1 MNKYTAH
8 ALLLASGLMLSAA
21 PVLADSMD
29 PAMLSHTCAGCHGT
43 FGASA
48 GDSMPVIGGQPK
60 AFLKQSM
67 LNYREGKRHS
77 TIMQR
82 LAKGYDDAQL
92 DAIAAFIADQKWVS
106 AQTDTN
112 PEKVAQGQKLHTT
125 RGCAGCHGATGV
137 APAGSNTPRLA
148 GQYPEYLHIQMKH
161 YLNEKVTI
169 PPSASVMR
177 GMLKGSSDEDIQAL
191 AEFYASNK

>member
-1 MNKYTAH
+1 MVH
-8 ALLLASGLMLSAA
+8 VLLITSGLLSGA
-21 PVLADSMD
+21 PVLADTTD

-48 GDSMPVIGGQPK
+48 GDSMPVIGGQPE
-60 AFLKQSM
+60 AFLKQTM

-92 DAIAAFIADQKWVS
+92 DAIADFIAEQKWIS
-106 AQTDTN
+106 ADVETN
-112 PEKVAQGQKLHTT
+112 PERVAKGKTLHAT
-125 RGCAGCHGATGV
+125 RGCGGCHGATGV
-137 APAGSNTPRLA
+137 APGGSNTPRLA
-148 GQYPEYLHIQMKH
+148 GQYPEYLYIQMKD

-169 PPSASVMR
+169 PASASVMR